1 MRDMTASVCCDTS
14 VLTRRRCDESGA
26 LTSLFD
32 PLNSDMKREQL
43 IPSSVLRRQ
52 EEAEK
57 KRQDQRQTMGV
68 ERANAD
74 ERSFHRSVDATN
86 DDYMREAMKKIRQDK
101 RTHADSITSFNGT
114 WLYNKTL
121 ESS

>member
-1 MRDMTASVCCDTS
+1 
-14 VLTRRRCDESGA
+14 
-26 LTSLFD
+26 
-32 PLNSDMKREQL
+32 MKREQL

-52 EEAEK
+52 EESEK
-57 KRQDQRQTMGV
+57 KRQDQRQAMGV

-86 DDYMREAMKKIRQDK
+86 DDYMKEAMKKIRQDK